1 MMLHIKSKDNFADI
15 DFISKEAILMREK
28 RGQGKISQTYIHN
41 QNKL

>member
-1 MMLHIKSKDNFADI
+1 MMLHIKSKLADI
-15 DFISKEAILMREK
+15 DFISKEAILMRAK